1 MASASATCGK
11 TTVEAVTKWYMIKK
25 GPAFFPLVPGS
36 LRRPS
41 LLMRRLKSAKSRA
54 SFEVST
60 IGDAEEFFT
69 NYGAMT
75 SLASDTDDF
84 AIDWRPPPNVFA
96 KMTTRVI
103 SYSQT
108 QPTILPC
115 VGNSPKI
122 LLEGRG
128 TASSPRPGRA
138 PDQFLANR
146 LRQLLCGVYRR
157 IWRFWFHSYSAKLS
171 LSLPTQPPYHN

>member
-1 MASASATCGK
+1 MVHDKERSRFFSTSSGESAATIAANAAAEECQ
-11 TTVEAVTKWYMIKK
+11 V
-25 GPAFFPLVPGS
+25 S
-36 LRRPS
+36 C
-41 LLMRRLKSAKSRA
+41 
-54 SFEVST
+54 FEVST

-69 NYGAMT
+69 NYGGMT
-75 SLASDTDDF
+75 SSASDTDDF

-108 QPTILPC
+108 RPTILPC
-115 VGNSPKI
+115 VGSLQKI

-146 LRQLLCGVYRR
+146 LRQLLCGIYRR
-157 IWRFWFHSYSAKLS
+157 IWRFWFHSYSAKVS